1 MNHDAKDYDR
11 AMIAAYVD
19 AELDL
24 VNAKRIEKAMTED
37 AGLAQAVEAERALR
51 ARLSAHF
58 YPVMAEPMPD
68 RLAALLSANVSSL
81 SERRAA
87 RWYQPSVVQ
96 WAAMAASL
104 VVGLMIGSTA
114 LNRDGGYVRDSGGQV
129 IASGALA
136 EALDTQLAST
146 QAPSAKVRI
155 GTSFANAD
163 GNYCRSFESASL
175 DGIACN
181 NNGDWQLRRT
191 MSGGGT
197 SDYRQAS
204 AGELAEA
211 AAAMMAD
218 DPLDAAAEKAAAESG
233 WK

>member
-1 MNHDAKDYDR
+1 MTYDR

-19 AELDL
+19 GELDL
-24 VNAKRIEKAMTED
+24 VSAKRIEKAMAED
-37 AGLAQAVEAERALR
+37 TGLAQAVEAERALR
-51 ARLSAHF
+51 AKLSAHF
-58 YPVMAEPMPD
+58 DPVAAEPVPN
-68 RLAALLSANVSSL
+68 RLAALLAGNISSL
-81 SERRAA
+81 SERRIAK
-87 RWYQPSVVQ
+87 WYQPSAMQ
-96 WAAMAASL
+96 WGAMAASL
-104 VVGLMIGSTA
+104 VVGLIIGGTA
-114 LNRDGGYVRDSGGQV
+114 LNQDAGYVRDDGGQV

-163 GNYCRSFESASL
+163 GQYCRTFESASL

-181 NNGDWQLRRT
+181 SDGNWQLRRT
-191 MSGGGT
+191 MSGGGA

-204 AGELAEA
+204 AGKLAEA

-218 DPLDAAAEKAAAESG
+218 DPLDAAAEKAAVEAD